1 MDKSQIGATFLGL
14 ADTDLI
20 NVVMRKERLRRER
33 RLPPG
38 SYEKKL
44 TV

>member
-20 NVVMRKERLRRER
+20 NVVMRKERLEEGEVASTG
-33 RLPPG
+33 LI
-38 SYEKKL
+38 
-44 TV
+44 